1 MKDLQNITNTLNHHL
16 LNYHKDKA
24 FIWKELDKQNELN
37 KGLTNTVGFLEN
49 RIVILERA
57 RQVQIGIN
65 TKLLKEPIKQPAKSW
80 FSNIFNR

>member
-65 TKLLKEPIKQPAKSW
+65 TKLLKEPAPVKQNW
-80 FSNIFNR
+80 FSNIFKK